1 MESLKIFGFD
11 IVPGTQGSEL
21 AYEVSLEKAI
31 VEARNHR
38 EILEDDPELAY
49 MLPFPPSEIYEI
61 TLWPPTPEILV
72 AALNDPPRLAALL
85 ELSRETVFRVG
96 TATAA

>member
-1 MESLKIFGFD
+1 MENLKIFGFD

-49 MLPFPPSEIYEI
+49 MLPFPPVKSMRSRSGRLRRKSSSRHSM
-61 TLWPPTPEILV
+61 TRQDWPHYW
-72 AALNDPPRLAALL
+72 
-85 ELSRETVFRVG
+85 S
-96 TATAA
+96 